1 MASLSRRRLLAAS
14 AASLLAAPAL
24 AAPLSLTGLDGST
37 ATLARPA
44 RRILLGF
51 YFEEFLAVGGA
62 GALDRVVGLSRA
74 AWKDWRPANW
84 AEYVKVL
91 PELETIPDVG
101 EVEVGTFSVEKA
113 IALKPDVAILGDWQV
128 KGLGTEVGRLAAAG
142 IPVVVIDYHAEHP
155 ARHAASTRLLG
166 QVLGEEARATRLA
179 GDYEAAIASLQE
191 RIAAARL
198 PRPRIYIEL
207 GSKGPGEQGPSYG
220 DYMWGALAALA
231 GGDNIGRGV
240 ISTWGPMAA
249 EKVLASRPEV
259 IAIAGSEW
267 RRHPTAQLM
276 GQGVT
281 TAEARARLRGFIER
295 PGWQALP
302 AVREGRVHAVYQGA
316 SRTLADFASVQYLA
330 KALYPDLFE
339 GLDPAAEYLAWHARW
354 LPIRPQGSFMLG
366 LA

>member
-1 MASLSRRRLLAAS
+1 MAILSRRRLLAAS
-14 AASLLAAPAL
+14 AGTLLAAPAL
-24 AAPLSLTGLDGST
+24 AAPLRLQGLDGST
-37 ATLARPA
+37 AALERPA
-44 RRILLGF
+44 QRILLGF
-51 YFEEFLAVGGA
+51 YFEEFLAVGGTE
-62 GALDRVVGLSRA
+62 ALGRVVGLSRA

-91 PELETIPDVG
+91 PGLEAIPDVG

-128 KGLGTEVGRLAAAG
+128 KGLGTEVARLRDAG
-142 IPVVVIDYHAEHP
+142 IPVVVIDYHAEQP
-155 ARHAASTRLLG
+155 ARHIASTRLLG
-166 QVLGEEARATRLA
+166 QVLGEEARALRLA
-179 GDYEAAIASLQE
+179 EDYEAAIAAVQARL
-191 RIAAARL
+191 AAARR

-220 DYMWGALAALA
+220 DHMWGALARLA

-240 ISTWGPMAA
+240 IATWGPIAA

-267 RRHPTAQLM
+267 RQHPTGQLM

-281 TAEARARLRGFIER
+281 SEEARARLRGFLRR
-295 PGWQALP
+295 PGWQGLP

-339 GLDPAAEYLAWHARW
+339 DLDPQAEYLAWHARW
-354 LPIRPQGSFMLG
+354 LPIRPTGSFMLG
-366 LA
+366 LG

>member
-1 MASLSRRRLLAAS
+1 M
-14 AASLLAAPAL
+14 
-24 AAPLSLTGLDGST
+24 
-37 ATLARPA
+37 PA

-62 GALDRVVGLSRA
+62 EALGRVVGLSRA

-91 PELETIPDVG
+91 PGLEAIPEVG

-128 KGLGTEVGRLAAAG
+128 KGLGTAAERLAAAG
-142 IPVVVIDYHAEHP
+142 IPVVVIDYHAEQP

-166 QVLGEEARATRLA
+166 QVLGEEARAARLA
-179 GDYEAAIASLQE
+179 GEYEAAITALRDS
-191 RIAAARL
+191 ISAARL
-198 PRPRIYIEL
+198 PRPRIYVEL

-231 GGDNIGRGV
+231 GGSNIGRGV
-240 ISTWGPMAA
+240 IATWGPMAA
-249 EKVLASRPEV
+249 ETVLASRPEV

-276 GQGVT
+276 GQGV
-281 TAEARARLRGFIER
+281 AAEEARARLRGFLAR
-295 PGWQALP
+295 PGWNALP

-316 SRTLADFASVQYLA
+316 SRTLADFASLQYLA
-330 KALYPDLFE
+330 KALYPELFA
-339 GLDPAAEYLAWHARW
+339 GLDPQAEYLAWHARW